1 MSNVNILRRQVK
13 KFVDNAEEK
22 ELLMIYRM
30 FEVAQET
37 DWWDEIDEGEKTS
50 IRKGLKQ
57 LDQGKGIPHEEVVK
71 KYKKWFT
78 K

>member
-1 MSNVNILRRQVK
+1 MSNVNVLRKQVK

-22 ELLMIYRM
+22 ELIMIYRM
-30 FEVAQET
+30 FEVVQET
-37 DWWDEIDEGEKTS
+37 DWWNEIGEEEKVS
-50 IRKGLKQ
+50 IEKGLKQ

>member
-1 MSNVNILRRQVK
+1 MSNVNVLRKQVK

-22 ELLMIYRM
+22 ELIMIYRM
-30 FEVAQET
+30 FEVVQET
-37 DWWDEIDEGEKTS
+37 DWWNEIGEEEKVS
-50 IRKGLKQ
+50 IERGLKQ
-57 LDQGKGIPHEEVVK
+57 LDQGKGIPHVEVVK